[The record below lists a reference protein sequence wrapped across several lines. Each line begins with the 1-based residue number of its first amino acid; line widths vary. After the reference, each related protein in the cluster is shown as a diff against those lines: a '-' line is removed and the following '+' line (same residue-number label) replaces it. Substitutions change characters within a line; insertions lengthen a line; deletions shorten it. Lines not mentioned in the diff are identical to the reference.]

1 MKTLAYLLSIVL
13 CCYAIPQDLRGRVF
27 TFPQQTANSYTRL
40 YPQLEKIFF
49 SSSVCFRF
57 FTDDLSTICPFSLSI
72 PGKSNSLTIFLHN
85 DKIEFWVGDKL
96 VYFNRMAAEL
106 NEWNSVCAT
115 WDSGTGLVQVW
126 LNGRPSVRKALHAGG
141 SISGTPFLV
150 LGQDQDSHGGSF
162 DAQQSFTGQLTDVH
176 MWDYVLSPCEVQ
188 TYTQAGA
195 FRPGNVLDWGA
206 MEYTRHGYVVL
217 ERLQTLDTCRMGSLS
232 NKASPEDSV
241 SIPELNVNTHDVPEH
256 SQDNLIPEQSGFEN
270 DIPIP
275 SGDGTNPKLS
285 EDMKMTV

>member
-1 MKTLAYLLSIVL
+1 MIVL
-13 CCYAIPQDLRGRVF
+13 TYLRGRVF

-49 SSSVCFRF
+49 SSSVCLRF
-57 FTDDLSTICPFSLSI
+57 FTDDFPTICSFSLST
-72 PGKSNSLTIFLHN
+72 PGRANSLTIFLYN
-85 DKIEFWVGDKL
+85 DNISFWVGYKS
-96 VYFNRMAAEL
+96 VFFNRMAGEL
-106 NEWNSVCAT
+106 NEWNSLCAT

-126 LNGRPSVRKALHAGG
+126 LNGRPSVRRSLHAGG
-141 SISGTPFLV
+141 SISGTPFIV
-150 LGQDQDSHGGSF
+150 LSQDQDTYGGGF
-162 DAQQSFTGQLTDVH
+162 DAQQSFAGQLTDKH

-188 TYTQAGA
+188 TYLQAGA
-195 FRPGNVLDWGA
+195 FRPGNVLYWGS

-232 NKASPEDSV
+232 NKSSPEGGV

-256 SQDNLIPEQSGFEN
+256 SQDNFIPEQSGFEN
-270 DIPIP
+270 DIPMP
-275 SGDGTNPKLS
+275 SGDDTNPKIS

>member
-1 MKTLAYLLSIVL
+1 MIGFEDVSVFVL
-13 CCYAIPQDLRGRVF
+13 TDLRGRVF

-57 FTDDLSTICPFSLSI
+57 FTDDLSIICPFSLST
-72 PGKSNSLTIFLHN
+72 PGMFNSLTIFLYN
-85 DKIEFWVGDKL
+85 DKIEILVGDKSRLYL
-96 VYFNRMAAEL
+96 VVAEL
-106 NEWNSVCAT
+106 NEWNSLCAT

-141 SISGTPFLV
+141 SIFNPFIV

-162 DAQQSFTGQLTDVH
+162 EAQQSFTGQLTDVH

-188 TYTQAGA
+188 AYAQAGA

-256 SQDNLIPEQSGFEN
+256 SQDNFIPEQSGFEH
-270 DIPIP
+270 DIPIL
-275 SGDGTNPKLS
+275 SGDGTNPKIS